1 MPTDHPRARSAR
13 PLLLGLGLLTGL
25 CGCSDPEPVL
35 RGVPDQALLAEGGGV
50 GLAAEA
56 EAPGYV
62 KPEGIYV
69 DVRHLGGRS
78 FDGSR
83 DVIANQLGTLLEST
97 GLGGEDGRELTF
109 ERATLRVVDDLVYM
123 VRVPLPEPLR
133 RTDALELL
141 GFPIQTDEA
150 IVLHREYRL
159 NHEWGFRRIRMMRV
173 GTDNELVHTVEAWRW
188 VPGERSSRR

>member
-1 MPTDHPRARSAR
+1 MPHDHLVPLC
-13 PLLLGLGLLTGL
+13 PLLFTGLLALGP
-25 CGCSDPEPVL
+25 GCSEPEPVL
-35 RGVPDQALLAEGGGV
+35 SGVPDRALLGEGAAGE
-50 GLAAEA
+50 LAAEG
-56 EAPGYV
+56 EEPGYV
-62 KPEGIYV
+62 QPKGTYI

-83 DVIANQLGTLLEST
+83 DIIGSQLGTLLEST
-97 GLGGEDGRELTF
+97 SLGGENGRELVF

-133 RTDALELL
+133 RSDALELL
-141 GFPIQTDEA
+141 GFPTQTDDA

-159 NHEWGFRRIRMMRV
+159 NHEWGFRRIRMMRLS
-173 GTDNELVHTVEAWRW
+173 TANELVHTVEAWRW